1 MARLRTA
8 HTAYQATSSLGQE
21 NGSPTWAAPA
31 GPHIVS
37 CPSSSNGHARNPV
50 EQNQRRRPRLNPSVH
65 FPSPSLSSTHAA
77 TSERPR
83 LSADKRPSARRGNRH
98 VASSWAPHRRAR
110 SPLGGR
116 AIVEW
121 PHGGISPRV
130 RSPMRWRVL
139 APSWSPRCARI
150 HKRCTGKILSLTT
163 HRLAVVWVLPAR
175 RADPRPAVVHEVKT
189 SN

>member
-37 CPSSSNGHARNPV
+37 CPSSSNGHARNPA

-83 LSADKRPSARRGNRH
+83 LPADEWPSARRGNGP
-98 VASSWAPHRRAR
+98 VTPSWAPRRRAR
-110 SPLGGR
+110 PPLGGR
-116 AIVEW
+116 AVIER
-121 PHGGISPRV
+121 PHSSISPRALTDEMASAGSIV
-130 RSPMRWRVL
+130 VSMSCVHPQAVHRWDLEPDHAPASGGSGSTRSMRRS
-139 APSWSPRCARI
+139 AADGGSWGEN
-150 HKRCTGKILSLTT
+150 K
-163 HRLAVVWVLPAR
+163 
-175 RADPRPAVVHEVKT
+175 
-189 SN
+189 